1 MNNNNNR
8 DMIVDRITNISLD
21 VVTKSGKKKKM
32 FFDLNNILDSNI
44 TLSNEHEEKRDGEIV
59 VYRIPKDSNLSIN
72 VKAKNIECS
81 II

>member
-1 MNNNNNR
+1 MNR
-8 DMIVDRITNISLD
+8 KEDMIVDKITNIILD
-21 VVTKSGKKKKM
+21 VITKSGKKKKI
-32 FFDLNNILDSNI
+32 FFDLNNVLDSNI
-44 TLSNEHEEKRDGEIV
+44 TLSSEHEEKRDGEIV